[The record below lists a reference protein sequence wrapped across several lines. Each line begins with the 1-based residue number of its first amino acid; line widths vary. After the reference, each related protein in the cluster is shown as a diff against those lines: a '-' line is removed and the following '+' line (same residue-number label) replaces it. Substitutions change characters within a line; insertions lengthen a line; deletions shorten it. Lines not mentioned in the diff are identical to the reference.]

1 MVCHIVID
9 RRRFIAALRAADRYA
24 GDGRDEIE
32 HELAEVI
39 ADFCDRWLGKK
50 LRTRHYNRASSLT
63 AASSLRNIIRKYE
76 KTGK

>member
-1 MVCHIVID
+1 MQ
-9 RRRFIAALRAADRYA
+9 AT
-24 GDGRDEIE
+24 GRDEIE

-76 KTGK
+76 KMGTGFFPPASHRQATMAAN